1 VEEHQGVAAHA
12 LLVERRQHPG
22 DPIGG
27 AVARTQLAQR
37 VAASMIARGRERGA
51 EMARAMID
59 PHVVLSAWKDADGR
73 VVLGPVAPDKSAAI
87 FADGSDT
94 VLKLGY
100 DQLRA
105 LGLHTLEGGVP
116 ARARP

>member
-1 VEEHQGVAAHA
+1 
-12 LLVERRQHPG
+12 
-22 DPIGG
+22 
-27 AVARTQLAQR
+27 
-37 VAASMIARGRERGA
+37 MIARGRERGA

-73 VVLGPVAPDKSAAI
+73 VVLGPAAPDKSAAI